1 MGFDGAAGFHPAET
15 GGGGAAFYQV
25 VQDEGV
31 SLPQRNVLNFVGAG
45 VTVSDIGGKTTVN
58 IPGGGGMTGTYGSFF
73 DTTTQT
79 TLGGTEEI
87 MSFNNID
94 LSATSGIT
102 LVGGTQITATVN
114 GVYNLQFSAQIVKI
128 QGGTKQN
135 IYIHFKKNG
144 LDIPDSATAL
154 TLANNNDF
162 FVAAWNLFVQLNAG
176 EYVEIAWYSTSP
188 NLELRYEPAPAVGV
202 PNIPSVI
209 ATIQQVG

>member
-31 SLPQRNVLNFVGAG
+31 SLPQRNVLNFVGPG
-45 VTVSDIGGKTTVN
+45 VTVSDIGGKTTVS

-162 FVAAWNLFVQLNAG
+162 VVAAWNLFVQLNAG

>member
-1 MGFDGAAGFHPAET
+1 MGFDGSSGFHPAET

-31 SLPQRNVLNFVGAG
+31 SLPQRNVLNFVGTG
-45 VTVSDIGGKTTVN
+45 VTVSDIGGKTTVS

-73 DTTTQT
+73 DTTTQN

-94 LSATSGIT
+94 LSATSGIS
-102 LVGGTQITATVN
+102 LVGGTQLTATVN
-114 GVYNLQFSAQIVKI
+114 GVYNVQFSTQIVKT

-144 LDIPDSATAL
+144 IDIPDSATAL
-154 TLANNNDF
+154 TLSNNNDF
-162 FVAAWNLFVQLNAG
+162 IVAAWNLFVQLNAG